1 VTTGA
6 TIAPAASPADLDAAR
21 RLFRAYA
28 ASLPIDLGYQDFQV
42 EVDGLPG
49 AYAAPGGALLLA
61 RAADG
66 AAVGCVA
73 LRAFPIGGACE
84 MKRLYVSPE
93 GRGSGAGRALA
104 VRIIDAARAA
114 GYREMLLDTLP
125 QLRAAIAL
133 YETLGFRRI
142 DAYYDTPIA
151 DTVFMALTL

>member
-1 VTTGA
+1 MAIEA
-6 TIAPAASPADLDAAR
+6 TIAAATSPADLDQAR

-28 ASLPIDLGYQDFQV
+28 DSLPIDLGYQDFQG

-49 AYAAPGGALLLA
+49 AYAAPLGALLLA
-61 RAADG
+61 RAANG

-73 LRAFPIGGACE
+73 LRAFPQDGACE

-104 VRIIDAARAA
+104 VGIIAAARAA

-125 QLRAAIAL
+125 QLKAAIAL

-142 DAYYDTPIA
+142 PAYYDTPIA